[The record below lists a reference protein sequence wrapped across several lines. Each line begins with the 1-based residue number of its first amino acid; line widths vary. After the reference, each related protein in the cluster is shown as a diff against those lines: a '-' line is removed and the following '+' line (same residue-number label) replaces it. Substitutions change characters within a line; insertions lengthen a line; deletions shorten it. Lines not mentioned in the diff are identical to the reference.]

1 MNDSSPDDV
10 GDGGE
15 DNVGDDDD
23 GGDNDDGGDDDEDLE
38 LKRR

>member
-1 MNDSSPDDV
+1 MNDSSLDDV

-23 GGDNDDGGDDDEDLE
+23 GGDDNDDLE

>member
-23 GGDNDDGGDDDEDLE
+23 GGDDNDDLE